1 MARAGSSSSKS
12 KPSKPAPQPKYFA
25 EVALV
30 YGSGEKMIYFNNQ
43 RDLDRFIID
52 VTKRKLDSHPLR
64 FVPPMQLLLA
74 PRLRCFSFQLQ
85 QDAGTEQLI

>member
-64 FVPPMQLLLA
+64 FVDA
-74 PRLRCFSFQLQ
+74 ANKCFIIRSFLFCEITIN
-85 QDAGTEQLI
+85 G